1 MAALKRWTIKP
12 NIVLT
17 FLSANPEYL
26 PTIENYGD
34 YTTEEEIFRVRL
46 ILWHTKKR
54 FELYAKRTKDQGV
67 TNISE
72 ATLVALVSASKQKKY
87 RERDSPPFSANELCG
102 SKIRGHDK
110 QMYTSIKNTSNI
122 CSWKLNDGFWI

>member
-1 MAALKRWTIKP
+1 MAAPKRWTIKP

-34 YTTEEEIFRVRL
+34 YTTEEEIYRVRL

-54 FELYAKRTKDQGV
+54 YELYAKRTKDQGV
-67 TNISE
+67 TNITE
-72 ATLVALVSASKQKKY
+72 ATLISLVSASKQKKY
-87 RERDSPPFSANELCG
+87 RERNSPPFSANELCDSTLLG
-102 SKIRGHDK
+102 NDK
-110 QMYTSIKNTSNI
+110 KLYRSIKNKSNS
-122 CSWKLNDGFWI
+122 CSWRLDL

>member
-26 PTIENYGD
+26 PTYGD
-34 YTTEEEIFRVRL
+34 DTTEEDIFRVRL

-122 CSWKLNDGFWI
+122 CSWKLDN

>member
-1 MAALKRWTIKP
+1 MGTPKQWTIKP

-26 PTIENYGD
+26 PAYGD
-34 YTTEEEIFRVRL
+34 DTTEEEIFRVRL

-54 FELYAKRTKDQGV
+54 YELYAKRTKDQGV
-67 TNISE
+67 KNISE
-72 ATLVALVSASKQKKY
+72 ATLVAVVSASKQKKY

-102 SKIRGHDK
+102 STLRGHDK

-122 CSWKLNDGFWI
+122 CSWKLDN

>member
-1 MAALKRWTIKP
+1 MAAPKQWTIKP

-26 PTIENYGD
+26 PTHGD
-34 YTTEEEIFRVRL
+34 DTTEEDIFRVRL

-54 FELYAKRTKDQGV
+54 YELYAKRTKDQGV
-67 TNISE
+67 KNISE
-72 ATLVALVSASKQKKY
+72 ATLVTIVSASKQKKY

-102 SKIRGHDK
+102 STLRGNDK

-122 CSWKLNDGFWI
+122 CSWKLDN

>member
-1 MAALKRWTIKP
+1 MAAPKQWTIKP

-26 PTIENYGD
+26 PTHGD
-34 YTTEEEIFRVRL
+34 DTTEEDIFRVRL

-54 FELYAKRTKDQGV
+54 YELYAKRTKDQGV
-67 TNISE
+67 KNISE
-72 ATLVALVSASKQKKY
+72 ATLVAIVSASKQKKY

-102 SKIRGHDK
+102 STLRGNDK

-122 CSWKLNDGFWI
+122 CSWKLDN